1 MIIFDEKKYYSVKEV
16 AEILKCSDRTVRRYI
31 KAGTLEG
38 KQIARMLYVTEIS
51 IKNYLEG
58 GKNTNI

>member
-1 MIIFDEKKYYSVKEV
+1 MIIFDDKKYYAVKEV
-16 AEILKCSDRTVRRYI
+16 MDILKCSDRTVRRYI

-38 KQIARMLYVTEIS
+38 RMIARMLYVTEAS

-58 GKNTNI
+58 GVNVGK

>member
-1 MIIFDEKKYYSVKEV
+1 MIIFDDKKYYAVKEV
-16 AEILKCSDRTVRRYI
+16 MEILKCSDRTVRRYI

-38 KQIARMLYVTEIS
+38 RMIARMLYVTEAS

-58 GKNTNI
+58 GVNVGK